1 MIASNDNAKVKNVKE
16 LNSKHK
22 ARVTQSL
29 FVVEGVKMCMEA
41 PADRIHQVFVSE
53 SFYSDEANREAL
65 LEKSAEFVDGEKL
78 FVVKDSVFEG
88 MCDTKTPQGILT
100 VVKARKT
107 GFDELFLGDDTPFIM
122 ILESIQDPGNL
133 GTIIRTAEGAGVTGI
148 IVNDKTVDLYNPKTI
163 RSTMGS
169 LYRMKIYETKEL
181 KETVGE
187 LKKRG
192 IIVYAAHLR
201 GRECY
206 YEKSYKGPVAFM
218 IGNEGN
224 GLTDEL
230 ADMADSYIKIPMEGA
245 VESLNAGV
253 AASVLMYETL
263 RQRKG

>member
-22 ARVTQSL
+22 ARVIQSL

-41 PADRIHQVFVSE
+41 PVDRIHQVFVSE
-53 SFYSDEANREAL
+53 SFYAEEENKKVIT
-65 LEKSAEFVDGEKL
+65 EKLPEFTDGEGL
-78 FVVKDSVFEG
+78 YIVKDSVFEG

-100 VVKARKT
+100 VVKKKDT
-107 GFDELFLGDDTPFIM
+107 EFDELLPKDKTPFIM

-169 LYRMKIYETKEL
+169 LYRMKIYVSKNLAETVNEL
-181 KETVGE
+181 KNH
-187 LKKRG
+187 G
-192 IIVYAAHLR
+192 ISTYAAHLR
-201 GRECY
+201 GKEFY

-230 ADMADSYIKIPMEGA
+230 ADMADTYVKIPMEGS

-263 RQRKG
+263 RQRRS

>member
-1 MIASNDNAKVKNVKE
+1 MIASNDNAQVKNVRE

-41 PADRIHQVFVSE
+41 PVDRIYQVFVSE
-53 SFYSDEANREAL
+53 RFYNEEENRKL
-65 LEKSAEFVDGEKL
+65 LTEKSPDFTDGDKL
-78 FVVKDSVFEG
+78 YVVKDSVFEG

-100 VVKARKT
+100 LVKMKKT
-107 GFDELFLGDDTPFIM
+107 EFDELLPEDKTPFIM

-148 IVNDKTVDLYNPKTI
+148 VVNDKTVDLYNPKTI

-169 LYRMKIYETKEL
+169 LYRMNVYESKNL
-181 KETVGE
+181 VETVTE
-187 LKKRG
+187 LRKRG
-192 IIVYAAHLR
+192 IVTYAAHLR
-201 GRECY
+201 GKEFY
-206 YEKSYKGPVAFM
+206 YEKSYTGPTAFM

-230 ADMADSYIKIPMEGA
+230 ADMADTYIKIPMEGS

>member
-16 LNSKHK
+16 LNSRHK

-41 PADRIHQVFVSE
+41 PNDRIHQVFVSE
-53 SFYSDEANREAL
+53 SFYADTDNREAL
-65 LEKSAEFVDGEKL
+65 THKSPEFVDGEKL
-78 FVVKDSVFEG
+78 FVVKDSVFDS

-100 VVKARKT
+100 VVAMKKT
-107 GFDELFLGDDTPFIM
+107 SFEELFNEDIKPFIM

-169 LYRMKIYETKEL
+169 LYRVKVYESNDLPDTVRKL
-181 KETVGE
+181 KE
-187 LKKRG
+187 RG
-192 IIVYAAHLR
+192 VKTYAAHLK
-201 GRECY
+201 GESFY
-206 YEKSYKGPVAFM
+206 YEKSYKDATAFM

-224 GLTDEL
+224 GLTDEIASL
-230 ADMADSYIKIPMEGA
+230 ADTYIKIPMEGR

-253 AASVLMYETL
+253 AASILMYETL
-263 RQRKG
+263 RQRRE